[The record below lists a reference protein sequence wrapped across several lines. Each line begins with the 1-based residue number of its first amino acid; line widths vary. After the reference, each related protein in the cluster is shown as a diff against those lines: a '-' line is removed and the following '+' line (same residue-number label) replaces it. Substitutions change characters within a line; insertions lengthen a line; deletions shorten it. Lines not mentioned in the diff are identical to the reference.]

1 MIRVPCEDTHVT
13 FQVRFQMKK
22 RVALCPNA
30 IFFVDPIESLNKLYV
45 QRQRW
50 QSGELEVL
58 HMFPKDKMN
67 IGGIFI
73 IKDFVMRIRIL
84 FMIDTFAFPR
94 MIWYFAIICLA
105 FINYPMKLIVTS
117 LVFLFFLYS
126 MANFLLY
133 ICIICF

>member
-1 MIRVPCEDTHVT
+1 MEFGEYCQAFLSGRNFQSELNSIFTLSGAFSAFRKSAIMKTQLYNTDTLCEDTHVT

-58 HMFPKDKMN
+58 HMFRKDKMN
-67 IGGIFI
+67 IG
-73 IKDFVMRIRIL
+73 K
-84 FMIDTFAFPR
+84 PR
-94 MIWYFAIICLA
+94 
-105 FINYPMKLIVTS
+105 
-117 LVFLFFLYS
+117 
-126 MANFLLY
+126 
-133 ICIICF
+133 